1 MKQKLKKI
9 FKNKFILFIIAAI
22 FCGTMGVYAVTY
34 FPSNQVTYD
43 NTSSQL
49 SSTDV
54 QGAIDELYNTCKNMT
69 SVSSG
74 NTIYYTYKGSIYAEP
89 INGGTPRFVNSISG
103 SGDVTGMDVSGDYI
117 YYSTSNGIVKSSIN
131 GGNQYYIFSGNI
143 PISDLEVSGNY
154 VYFVSQDE
162 VRRISVNGGSFTGI
176 IDGSATNK
184 IAID

>member
-9 FKNKFILFIIAAI
+9 FKNKIFLLILGIFIG
-22 FCGTMGVYAVTY
+22 GTTGVYAVTY
-34 FPSNQVTYD
+34 FPSNQVTY
-43 NTSSQL
+43 NNSSSKL
-49 SSTDV
+49 NSTDV

-74 NTIYYTYKGSIYAEP
+74 NTIYYTYRGSIYAEP
-89 INGGTPRFVNSISG
+89 INGGTPRFVNSIGG
-103 SGDVTGMDVSGDYI
+103 SDVTGMDVSGDYI

>member
-54 QGAIDELYNTCKNMT
+54 QGAIDELYNTCKN
-69 SVSSG
+69 
-74 NTIYYTYKGSIYAEP
+74 AA
-89 INGGTPRFVNSISG
+89 SG
-103 SGDVTGMDVSGDYI
+103 SNFKAITMYVDYI
-117 YYSTSNGIVKSSIN
+117 YFSTNDGIYRMNTNGADINKLSSYVANALAMYGGYTIYFSTNDGIYRMNTNGADIDKLSSYVANALTISNYG
-131 GGNQYYIFSGNI
+131 YIFFSTDDGIYRMDQNGN
-143 PISDLEVSGNY
+143 DFKKLY
-154 VYFVSQDE
+154 
-162 VRRISVNGGSFTGI
+162 
-176 IDGSATNK
+176 
-184 IAID
+184 

>member
-1 MKQKLKKI
+1 MRQKLKKI

-34 FPSNQVTYD
+34 FPSNQVTY
-43 NTSSQL
+43 NNSSSKL
-49 SSTDV
+49 NSTDV

-89 INGGTPRFVNSISG
+89 INGGTPRFVNSIGG
-103 SGDVTGMDVSGDYI
+103 SDVTGMDVSGDYI